1 MSTAFLS
8 LSPSSRIYFRLLD
21 LTRIIFMGT
30 PAPVAPVLQ
39 RLHRMPGVDVVSA
52 VTPPDR
58 PRGRGRQPESPPV
71 KVAAEALGIPVLQPS
86 NLRGDSI
93 QAGLSELS
101 PDVIVVA
108 AYGRFLPTAV
118 LELPP
123 HGCLNLHPSLLPRHR
138 GPSPVATAIL
148 EGDETTGVS
157 LMLLDE
163 GMDTGPVIAATAV
176 QMTGRETAGEL
187 TDTLFDLGGAL
198 LQENLPP
205 WVEGRLR
212 ATPQEEA
219 RATVTRKLE
228 RADGLADW
236 SQQAE
241 AIARACRAFDPWPG
255 LYTQWQGK
263 TLKLTDLSVHHE
275 HQAGKAAPGTV
286 VAMGN
291 NRGLYVG
298 AGEGMLVLNSVQLE
312 GRRAVSGEDFLR
324 GYPEIL
330 GARLGN

>member
-1 MSTAFLS
+1 
-8 LSPSSRIYFRLLD
+8 
-21 LTRIIFMGT
+21 MGT
-30 PAPVAPVLQ
+30 PAPVVPVLQ
-39 RLHRMPGVDVVSA
+39 RLHRMPGVEVVSA

-58 PRGRGRQPESPPV
+58 PRGRGRQPDSPPV
-71 KVAAEALGIPVLQPS
+71 KVAAEGLGIPVLQPN
-86 NLRGDSI
+86 NLRGESI
-93 QAGLSELS
+93 QAVLSELS

-118 LELPP
+118 LELAS

-176 QMTGRETAGEL
+176 PMTGRETAGEL

-198 LQENLPP
+198 LQENLAP

-212 ATPQEEA
+212 ATPQDEA

-228 RADGLADW
+228 RADGLVDW
-236 SQQAE
+236 SQPAE

-263 TLKLTDLSVHHE
+263 TLKLMHLSVHPE
-275 HQAGKAAPGTV
+275 YQAGSVAPGTIV
-286 VAMGN
+286 SMGSD
-291 NRGLYVG
+291 RSLYVG

-312 GRRAVSGEDFLR
+312 GRRAVTGDEFVR
-324 GYPEIL
+324 GYPEIIGASL
-330 GARLGN
+330 GK

>member
-1 MSTAFLS
+1 M
-8 LSPSSRIYFRLLD
+8 RIV
-21 LTRIIFMGT
+21 FMGT
-30 PAPVAPVLQ
+30 PAPVVPVLQ
-39 RLHRMPGVDVVSA
+39 RLHRMHGVEVVSA

-58 PRGRGRQPESPPV
+58 PRGRGRQPDSPPV
-71 KVAAEALGIPVLQPS
+71 KVAAEALGIPVLQPN
-86 NLRGDSI
+86 NLRGESA

-138 GPSPVATAIL
+138 GPSPVATVIF

-176 QMTGRETAGEL
+176 QLTGRETAGEL

-198 LQENLPP
+198 LQESLAP
-205 WVEGRLR
+205 WVEGRLW
-212 ATPQEEA
+212 ATAQDEA
-219 RATVTRKLE
+219 MATVTRKLE
-228 RADGLADW
+228 RADGLVDW
-236 SQQAE
+236 SQPAE

-263 TLKLTDLSVHHE
+263 TMKLMDLTVHHE
-275 HQAGKAAPGTV
+275 YQAECFAPGTV
-286 VAMGN
+286 VAMGS

-298 AGEGMLVLNSVQLE
+298 AGEGMLALNSVQLE
-312 GRRAVSGEDFLR
+312 GRRAVTGEEFVR

-330 GARLGN
+330 GACLGN

>member
-1 MSTAFLS
+1 
-8 LSPSSRIYFRLLD
+8 
-21 LTRIIFMGT
+21 MGT
-30 PAPVAPVLQ
+30 PAPVVPVLQ
-39 RLHRMPGVDVVSA
+39 RLHRMPGAQVVSA

-58 PRGRGRQPESPPV
+58 PRGRGRQPEPPPV
-71 KVAAEALGIPVLQPS
+71 KTAAEALGIPVLQPA
-86 NLRGDSI
+86 NLRGGSI
-93 QAGLSELS
+93 QAELAEIA

-108 AYGRFLPTAV
+108 AYGRFLPATV

-176 QMTGRETAGEL
+176 QLTGQETAGEL
-187 TDTLFDLGGAL
+187 TDTLFNLGGAL
-198 LQENLPP
+198 LQENLAP
-205 WVEGRLR
+205 WVEGRLH
-212 ATPQEEA
+212 ATPQDEA

-228 RADGLADW
+228 RADGLVDW
-236 SQQAE
+236 SQPAE

-263 TLKLTDLSVHHE
+263 TLKLMDISVHPE
-275 HQAGKAAPGTV
+275 NRTGSIAPGTV
-286 VAMGN
+286 VAVGSG
-291 NRGLYVG
+291 RGLYVTT
-298 AGEGMLVLNSVQLE
+298 GEGVLALNSVQLE
-312 GRRAVSGEDFLR
+312 GRRAVTGEEFLR
-324 GYPEIL
+324 GYPDIVGSQLES
-330 GARLGN
+330 RDSN